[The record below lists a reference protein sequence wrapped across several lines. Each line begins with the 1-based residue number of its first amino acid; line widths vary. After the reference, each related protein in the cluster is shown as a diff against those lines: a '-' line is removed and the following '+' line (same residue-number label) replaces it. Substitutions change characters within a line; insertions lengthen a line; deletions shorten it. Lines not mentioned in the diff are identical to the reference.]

1 MGRKKKEVTD
11 IEDSLNE
18 KPIERDLKFVS
29 SGSTNLNLALTN
41 SLDNGYPVGKIV
53 NLVGDKQLGK
63 SLLCLEVMMYA
74 HYKLRKNYD
83 IKMIYNDV
91 ESALNTENAVQIG
104 FPIDAIEFRKSPT
117 MEHWQKDLEI
127 EAKNSDKYDLVIYVL
142 DSLDAISTETELEQE
157 IGEKTYG
164 MDKQK
169 KLSEFFRKLTQKID
183 NKNILLIVVSQIRE
197 NIGVSFGEKH
207 RRSGGKALDFYAS
220 QIIWLY
226 NKGQMKNGNVTTG
239 IEIKAKVK
247 KNRAWKP
254 FRECDFNIL
263 FEYGIDDLGSMVD
276 FLIDNKYYMKSGS
289 GKIQLGDKTIS
300 REDLIQYL
308 SENNQEQETK
318 DAVKMVWDKIEEDA
332 KVIRK
337 PKYEDIMVET
347 SKLNH
352 QGEMKGLNMR
362 EKIVGKEE

>member
-1 MGRKKKEVTD
+1 MGRKKKEVTN
-11 IEDSLNE
+11 IEVSENE

-91 ESALNTENAVQIG
+91 ESALNTENAIQIG
-104 FPIDAIEFRKSPT
+104 FPMDVIEFRKSPT
-117 MEHWQKDLEI
+117 MEHWQKDLEA
-127 EAKNSDKYDLVIYVL
+127 EVKNSDNYDLVIYVL

-220 QIIWLY
+220 QIVWLY
-226 NKGQMKNGNVTTG
+226 NKGQSKNGNVTTG
-239 IEIKAKVK
+239 IEVKAKVK
-247 KNRAWKP
+247 KYRVWKP

-276 FLIDNKYYMKSGS
+276 FLIDNKYYMKSGN
-289 GKIQLGDKTIS
+289 GQIKLGDKIIS
-300 REDLIQYL
+300 KEELIQYL

-318 DAVKMVWDKIEEDA
+318 NAVKMVWDKIEEDA
-332 KVIRK
+332 KIVRK
-337 PKYEDIMVET
+337 PKYT
-347 SKLNH
+347 
-352 QGEMKGLNMR
+352 
-362 EKIVGKEE
+362 EESNND

>member
-1 MGRKKKEVTD
+1 MGRKKKEITST
-11 IEDSLNE
+11 ESSENE

-91 ESALNTENAVQIG
+91 ESALNTENAIQIG
-104 FPIDAIEFRKSPT
+104 FPMDAIEFRKSPT

-127 EAKNSDKYDLVIYVL
+127 EVKNSNNYDLVIYVL

-157 IGEKTYG
+157 VGEKTYG

-220 QIIWLY
+220 QIVWLY
-226 NKGQMKNGNVTTG
+226 NKGQSKNGNVTTG
-239 IEIKAKVK
+239 IEVRAKVK

-254 FRECDFNIL
+254 FRECDFTIL

-276 FLIDNKYYMKSGS
+276 FLIENKYYIKTSN
-289 GKIQLGDKTIS
+289 GKIQLGDKIIS
-300 REDLIQYL
+300 REALIQYL
-308 SENNQEQETK
+308 SENNQEQDTK
-318 DAVKMVWDKIEEDA
+318 NAVKMVWDKIEEDA
-332 KVIRK
+332 KIVRK
-337 PKYEDIMVET
+337 PKY
-347 SKLNH
+347 S
-352 QGEMKGLNMR
+352 
-362 EKIVGKEE
+362 EE